1 MQMQPILILSALLL
15 VGTEFGFSHNHGSL
29 QSAQNF
35 TEIHFTW
42 FLFEI
47 YMLLKP
53 EVFYS
58 HGHKVSILGLLFQLG

>member
-53 EVFYS
+53 
-58 HGHKVSILGLLFQLG
+58 